1 MRFGWSLGVVLL
13 GWGGVV
19 RAQVGEVPKFVVL
32 KVQDVT
38 GAVVP
43 EAEVRVKPV
52 GKGGESVLRSDARG
66 LVYFPASEG
75 RFEASASSPGFQ
87 VKHESFE
94 AVGRPGQVVPLTLQI
109 SMGSGPSVVQDEP
122 VSAIPSAPLTAQ
134 AGGAE
139 ETILLTRPIPV
150 GMAPGMQVKMLK
162 DTKEEAVY
170 AVVFQR
176 GDEVLSGLTDF
187 AMKHG
192 VGDAHFTGIGAV
204 SGATV
209 GWLDLERKLYHAIP
223 VREQV
228 EVLSLIGDVA
238 TFNGKPVV
246 HGHVVLGR
254 RDGSTVG
261 GHMWE
266 LKVNPTLEVFV
277 TVNKTAL
284 KKKPD
289 EASGMKVI
297 DPTQ

>member
-1 MRFGWSLGVVLL
+1 MRFGWVLVVVLF
-13 GWGGVV
+13 GWGGGVG
-19 RAQVGEVPKFVVL
+19 AQVVGAPSFVIL

-52 GKGGESVLRSDARG
+52 GKDGESVLRSDGHG
-66 LVYFPASEG
+66 LVYFVASQG

-87 VKHESFE
+87 VKHENFE
-94 AVGRPGQVVPLTLQI
+94 AMGRPGQVVPLTLQI
-109 SMGSGPSVVQDEP
+109 GTGGPILVQEEP
-122 VSAIPSAPLTAQ
+122 MTAIQSAPLAAQ
-134 AGGAE
+134 VGAE

-150 GMAPGMQVKMLK
+150 GLAPGMQVKLLK
-162 DTKEEAVY
+162 NTKDEAVY

-176 GDEVLSGLTDF
+176 GDEALSGLTDV
-187 AMKHG
+187 AINYG

-209 GWLDLERKLYHAIP
+209 GWLDLQRKLYHAIP
-223 VREQV
+223 AREQV
-228 EVLSLIGDVA
+228 EVLLLIGDVA
-238 TFNGKPVV
+238 TFNGKPIV
-246 HGHVVLGR
+246 HGHLVLGR

-277 TVNKTAL
+277 TVNKTVL
-284 KKKPD
+284 KKKLD
-289 EASGMKVI
+289 ESSGMKVI